1 MATQRFDLP
10 PGPEG
15 QEQYA
20 MVERRPTREQM
31 KEIERRTRQALRTD
45 VAMDAE
51 DWMVV
56 TLVTEWQVF
65 DRDGNPV
72 PLRTGKAFDAIPA
85 DALQP
90 LVDECNAVVAS
101 VNRGNAM
108 AQITATLRSLSWSL
122 DEEQAKRLSDITSE
136 LHSLF
141 GVTPPNATTQA
152 AS

>member
-1 MATQRFDLP
+1 MATERFDMPAGLA
-10 PGPEG
+10 G

-20 MVERRPTREQM
+20 MVERRPTREQI
-31 KEIERRTRQALRTD
+31 KEIERRTRQALRGD
-45 VAMDAE
+45 QAMDAE

-72 PLRTGKAFDAIPA
+72 PLRTGKAFDAIQA
-85 DALQP
+85 DVLQP

-108 AQITATLRSLSWSL
+108 AQITSTLRSMAWSL
-122 DEEQAKRLSDITSE
+122 DEQQAARLSDLTDE
-136 LHSLF
+136 LHTLF
-141 GVTPPNATTQA
+141 GVTPPNRTAQA